1 MKAPQRIAVDEA
13 FASGA
18 RFDAIVDARSPSEF
32 ADDHLPSA
40 INAPVLDDAERAL
53 VGTIYR
59 QQSAFVARR
68 IGAALVSRNIAA
80 HIENVFAD
88 RPPEWRPLVYCW
100 RGGNRS
106 DALAS
111 VFAAVGWRTSVVD
124 GGYRAFR
131 RHVID
136 ELGRLPSRLRW
147 HVVAG
152 RTGSGKSLL
161 LARLA
166 ARGEQVL
173 DLEAL
178 ARHRGS
184 VLGLLPDESQP
195 SQKAFETAVWDVLR
209 RFDPARTVFVESESR
224 RVGRC
229 HLPDALIDAMRAA
242 ACTQV
247 RAPVDV
253 RARLLLEQ
261 YRHFVDDPPQLFE
274 RLERLIEL
282 HGRARVEAW
291 KSLAREQRWQ
301 AFVES
306 MLETH
311 YDPAYE
317 RSMRRNYARLDD
329 GSAIELGEGPDAID
343 RVADALATAVSV
355 NAPRS
360 PRAGPH
366 GASPSHRR

>member
-1 MKAPQRIAVDEA
+1 MKAAQRIPVAEVLA
-13 FASGA
+13 PGA
-18 RFDAIVDARSPSEF
+18 RFDSIVDARSPSEF
-32 ADDHLPSA
+32 AADHLPTA

-53 VGTIYR
+53 VGTVYR
-59 QQSAFVARR
+59 QQSAFAARR
-68 IGAALVSRNIAA
+68 IGAALVSRNIAS
-80 HIENVFAD
+80 HVENVFAD

-106 DALAS
+106 DALAT
-111 VFAAVGWRTSVVD
+111 VLAAVGWRTCVLD

-131 RHVID
+131 RYVID
-136 ELGRLPSRLRW
+136 ALERLPSRLRW

-152 RTGSGKSLL
+152 RTGSGKSLVL
-161 LARLA
+161 ERLA

-184 VLGLLPDESQP
+184 VLGLLPDETQP

-242 ACTQV
+242 ACTQLQ
-247 RAPVDV
+247 APVDV

-261 YRHFVDDPPQLFE
+261 YRHFVNDPLQLFE
-274 RLERLIEL
+274 RLERLLEL
-282 HGRARVEAW
+282 HGRTRIEAW
-291 KSLAREQRWQ
+291 KSLASERRWQ
-301 AFVES
+301 EFVAS

-329 GSAIELGEGPDAID
+329 AAVIEVDERPGAID
-343 RVADALATAVSV
+343 RAADALASAAACVS
-355 NAPRS
+355 APRS
-360 PRAGPH
+360 FRADRD
-366 GASPSHRR
+366 GASPSPR

>member
-1 MKAPQRIAVDEA
+1 MKTPQRIAVDEV
-13 FASGA
+13 FAPGA
-18 RFDAIVDARSPSEF
+18 RFDTIVDARSPSEF
-32 ADDHLPSA
+32 AEDRLPTA

-53 VGTIYR
+53 VGTVYR
-59 QQSAFVARR
+59 QQSAFLARR

-80 HIENVFAD
+80 HLEQVFAGH
-88 RPPEWRPLVYCW
+88 PPEWRPLVYCW

-106 DALAS
+106 DALAT
-111 VFAAVGWRTSVVD
+111 VLAAVGWRTSVLD

-136 ELGRLPSRLRW
+136 EFERLPSRLRW

-152 RTGSGKSLL
+152 RTGSGKSLV
-161 LARLA
+161 LARLVE
-166 ARGEQVL
+166 RGEQVL
-173 DLEAL
+173 DLERL

-184 VLGLLPDESQP
+184 VLGLLPDETQP

-209 RFDPARTVFVESESR
+209 RFDSARTVFVESESR

-242 ACTQV
+242 ACTQLQ
-247 RAPVDV
+247 APIDV

-261 YRHFVDDPPQLFE
+261 YRHFVDDPSQLFE
-274 RLERLIEL
+274 RLDRLLAL
-282 HGRARVEAW
+282 HGQARIEAW
-291 KSLAREQRWQ
+291 KTLAREQRWQ

-317 RSMRRNYARLDD
+317 RSMRHNYARLETSTVIGLD
-329 GSAIELGEGPDAID
+329 EGPDAIE
-343 RVADALATAVSV
+343 RAAEVLATASV

-360 PRAGPH
+360 SRSGPD
-366 GASPSHRR
+366 GG